1 MLRQSIPPP
10 HQQPLESSS
19 SSDKDDLNISRALLL
34 DIIQENHLLYHME
47 KRDRPNN
54 IIRVLVELHQLGGNI
69 YRCFFLTFFYIKKG
83 TNYVYY
89 SHSGTVVFSVSL
101 Y

>member
-1 MLRQSIPPP
+1 MLRQSIPP

-19 SSDKDDLNISRALLL
+19 SSDEDDLNISRDLLL

-54 IIRVLVELHQLGGNI
+54 IIRVLVELHQLGGTTYKMPFFI
-69 YRCFFLTFFYIKKG
+69 YER
-83 TNYVYY
+83 N
-89 SHSGTVVFSVSL
+89 
-101 Y
+101 